1 MGALTAARQIK
12 QTNPDYLDSVG
23 LETNVIVYHAAMMA
37 KADDASGYAHPAT
50 ATAGD
55 VVIGIA
61 DLIENTN
68 SPATGQAPVTPDVSQ
83 TKRDMTGVSAGT
95 KSCQIRRGSF
105 EFENKSGDLV
115 TNQHIGLPVYVED
128 DQTVRA
134 TGAGSIVAGTLM
146 GFHPRSGKPMVEVGG
161 SGRGL

>member
-23 LETNVIVYHAAMMA
+23 LDTNVIVYHGAMA
-37 KADDASGYAHPAT
+37 SKADDASGYAHPAT
-50 ATAGD
+50 ATPGD
-55 VVIGIA
+55 VVLGVF

-68 SPATGQAPVTPDVSQ
+68 SPASGQAPLTPDVSQ
-83 TKRDMTGVSAGT
+83 TKRDMTGVTAGT

-115 TNQHIGLPVYVED
+115 TDQHIGLPVYVEN